1 MTTCLKIGRTTTRK
15 TMKDSGMSDSAF
27 YKFQDKV
34 QEKMKKIR
42 ADLDSEIDEEVLKA
56 RFKRNTRPV
65 ERKKTLWEKIKGYFY
80 VN

>member
-1 MTTCLKIGRTTTRK
+1 
-15 TMKDSGMSDSAF
+15 MKDSGMSDSAF